1 MKLIQRVTDVMAMIS
16 TGLRGFC
23 VLLLITLVA
32 PARAQQ
38 EPSDAEIQLR
48 DPTRPLSYVEGA
60 GANKPSGWRLDSVLI
75 SSQRKQAVINGKSV
89 SEDSWIRGAQVK
101 RIQANKVVILV
112 KGEERVLRLRSGI
125 RKTKVEG

>member
-1 MKLIQRVTDVMAMIS
+1 MQKVTDVIAVIS
-16 TGLRGFC
+16 TSLCRFC
-23 VLLLITLVA
+23 ALLLITWVA
-32 PARAQQ
+32 PTWAQQ
-38 EPSDAEIQLR
+38 ETSNAEVQLR
-48 DPTRPLSYVEGA
+48 DPTRPLSYIEGA